1 MEDNT
6 AYIVLDH
13 DFVNWRWFRNR
24 NTLIVYLWLL
34 SSANLTTEEIFRETV
49 SRGSVLTNNASIA
62 NECGLTIQNVRTA
75 LSNLVKSGDI
85 KREYRNHYQIITVT
99 DFELRIAD

>member
-1 MEDNT
+1 MEDST

-13 DFVNWRWFRNR
+13 DFTNWRWFRNTK
-24 NTLIVYLWLL
+24 TLIVYIWLL
-34 SSANLTTEEIFRETV
+34 ASANLLTEKTFRETIK
-49 SRGSVLTNNASIA
+49 RGSILTNNATIA
-62 NECGLTIQNVRTA
+62 EECGLTIQNVRTA

-85 KREYRNHYQIITVT
+85 TREYRNHYQIITIT